1 MYYHLETAPYGL
13 IVLLWFGGPFF
24 QLINCV
30 LFCTRR
36 NQGQP
41 ENASQRH
48 TKSKCIFIPTLLVLF
63 ENFRVLICSNYGRE
77 KMCILRKRNYK
88 YQCTQC
94 SNIVCVVCAEKVKED
109 CVGYDEESY
118 RVGKCP
124 QDKCAQPVNSGT
136 DGKSGKRKK
145 NTANTTLFILL
156 LW

>member
-1 MYYHLETAPYGL
+1 MAERKCAFCERET
-13 IVLLWFGGPFF
+13 
-24 QLINCV
+24 
-30 LFCTRR
+30 
-36 NQGQP
+36 
-41 ENASQRH
+41 
-48 TKSKCIFIPTLLVLF
+48 
-63 ENFRVLICSNYGRE
+63 
-77 KMCILRKRNYK
+77 K

-145 NTANTTLFILL
+145 TTANTTLFSYFGNKATQRPRSTKGF
-156 LW
+156 